1 MFEAHFVFTW
11 ALLVFGFDLMSF
23 LTFSFFFPFLFF
35 SFLFFFFSFFFFL
48 FLDSIFFFL
57 FFSFFFFF
65 SFSFFVF
72 CRFFWLLFD
81 FVLKNR
87 KPLRMPV
94 PPPNPHKRRKGTIL
108 KEALL
113 GSRAVTM
120 ANLSFTLRGTD
131 EVSSSWF
138 TCRSVLINVPARQ
151 HFRNDP

>member
-1 MFEAHFVFTW
+1 MVLILCLFLHFH
-11 ALLVFGFDLMSF
+11 
-23 LTFSFFFPFLFF
+23 FF
-35 SFLFFFFSFFFFL
+35 SFSFFL
-48 FLDSIFFFL
+48 FLIL
-57 FFSFFFFF
+57 FFSFFFSLSRFYFLFF
-65 SFSFFVF
+65 IIFFFFLLSFFF
-72 CRFFWLLFD
+72 CFLFFFWLLFD

-138 TCRSVLINVPARQ
+138 TCRSVLINVTARR

>member
-1 MFEAHFVFTW
+1 MKHISFYTGFASVWFWFYVFSYI
-11 ALLVFGFDLMSF
+11 FI
-23 LTFSFFFPFLFF
+23 FFPFLFF
-35 SFLFFFFSFFFFL
+35 SFLFFFFSFFFL
-48 FLDSIFFFL
+48 FLDSIFFFFYYFL
-57 FFSFFFFF
+57 FFS
-65 SFSFFVF
+65 SFHFFVLF
-72 CRFFWLLFD
+72 CFVLFWLLFD

-138 TCRSVLINVPARQ
+138 TCRSVLINVTARR